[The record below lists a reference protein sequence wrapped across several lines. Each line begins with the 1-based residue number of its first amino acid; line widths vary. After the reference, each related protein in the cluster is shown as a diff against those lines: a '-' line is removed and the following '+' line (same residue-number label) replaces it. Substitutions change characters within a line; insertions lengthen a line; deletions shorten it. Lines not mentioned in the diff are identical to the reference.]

1 MDTSSKFW
9 CRCSRLGL
17 NQLSVFN
24 DELELVYFLLN
35 RHAFA
40 RSIDL
45 WARIIAVYVVQ

>member
-17 NQLSVFN
+17 SQLSVFN
-24 DELELVYFLLN
+24 DELVYFLLN

-45 WARIIAVYVVQ
+45 WVRIISVYVVQ